1 MGEDAPHS
9 RETLDPREWGGL
21 AGWGGLWVGMPL
33 GDRWE
38 EDWHEKLGGQT
49 WRGKQLNCKKV
60 KVIKFTCILS
70 SG

>member
-1 MGEDAPHS
+1 
-9 RETLDPREWGGL
+9 
-21 AGWGGLWVGMPL
+21 MPL